1 MSTYP
6 ESGSPNP
13 DKPREIFIPV
23 PMAPKPGPIAR
34 LFTLLQWIGV
44 IFFTIVFLGVIFN
57 PGSLGG
63 DSENKLEERYHSL
76 NKEGSF
82 KVAII
87 EVDGTIMDGD
97 VVKKQLDKIRADPKV
112 KALVLRVNSPGGTV
126 TASDYIYHHVRKL
139 VDEQKLPLVVSMGG
153 LAASGGYYVSMACGT
168 NENVIYAEPTTWTGS
183 IGVIIPHYN
192 VAGLMEKWQIE
203 EDSIKSGP
211 LKQIGSPTKRMT
223 AEERAVLET
232 LVKESFARFKEIV
245 LSGRPKLKGKDDQI
259 AKATTG
265 QIFTTKQA
273 IDLGLVDKEGFI
285 EDAIDRAI
293 QLASLDKATTKVVRY
308 NRPKTL
314 ADALIGAKTP
324 PRSVE
329 LQMLLDLTTPRA
341 YYLFAWPGTSGVD
354 ATEAGA
360 PLLK

>member
-34 LFTLLQWIGV
+34 LFTFLQWIGV
-44 IFFTIVFLGVIFN
+44 AFFILVFLGLILN
-57 PGSLGG
+57 PGSFAG

-76 NKEGSF
+76 NKDGAF

-97 VVKKQLDKIRADPKV
+97 VVKKQIDKIRADDKV
-112 KALVLRVNSPGGTV
+112 KALVLRVDSPGGTV

-139 VDEQKLPLVVSMGG
+139 VDEKKLPLVVSMGG
-153 LAASGGYYVSMACGT
+153 MAASGGYYVSMACGT
-168 NENVIYAEPTTWTGS
+168 TENVIYAEPTTWTGS
-183 IGVIIPHYN
+183 IGVIIPHFN

-211 LKQIGSPTKRMT
+211 LKQVGTPTRKMKP
-223 AEERAVLET
+223 EEKAVLQS
-232 LVKESFARFKEIV
+232 LVDESFVRFKEIV

-293 QLASLDKATTKVVRY
+293 QLASLDKGSTKVVRY

-314 ADALIGAKTP
+314 ADALIGAKAP

-329 LQMLLDLTTPRA
+329 LQMLMDVTTPRV
-341 YYLFAWPGTSGVD
+341 YYLFAWPGAPGLD
-354 ATEAGA
+354 AEAGR
-360 PLLK
+360 